1 MEWGRLAF
9 HLLGPQVVVIASKSC
24 KLCGGLQKCV
34 RLGEKK
40 NYGSEIP
47 EKTLELNLINIKCLR
62 KIILLNFIV
71 KFSIYKI

>member
-1 MEWGRLAF
+1 MCETWG
-9 HLLGPQVVVIASKSC
+9 
-24 KLCGGLQKCV
+24 
-34 RLGEKK
+34 KK